1 MRFVANKLERAGAKR
16 ALLPMTPLID
26 VVFLLLIYF
35 MVTSSITP
43 SESRLSS
50 ALQTESKSGR
60 AADLQPQVVLVDVVD
75 GAAVFI
81 MGGRVMRTKR
91 ELTEL
96 LVQLPKESGVFV
108 KVEGRATVRATAAAL
123 QACKDAGFSKVTYV
137 PAR

>member
-60 AADLQPQVVLVDVVD
+60 AADLQPQVVLVDVLD

-81 MGGRVMRTKR
+81 MGGRIMRTKR

-123 QACKDAGFSKVTYV
+123 QACKDAGFAKVTYV
-137 PAR
+137 PAQ

>member
-123 QACKDAGFSKVTYV
+123 QACKDAGFAKVTYV
-137 PAR
+137 PAQ